1 MAEYILP
8 IQRLIEEF
16 RKIPGVGAKTA
27 ARYAFAVLNL
37 TDADAA
43 RFADAIVGIKRDVY
57 RCPVCNCLSSFPDSC
72 DICSSADRDKSV
84 ICVVEDAKDVMTM
97 ERIRGYKGVYHV
109 LGGALSP
116 LDNVTPSD
124 LKIKEL
130 ISRVEQ
136 GEVKEIIVATNPT
149 PKGDTTA
156 SYISRILE
164 PYDVRVSRLA
174 YGIPVGAD
182 IEYADEVT
190 LFRAMEG
197 RRFFVNND
205 DPNLKNKE
213 N

>member
-37 TDADAA
+37 SESDAA
-43 RFADAIVGIKRDVY
+43 RFADAIVGVKRDVY
-57 RCPVCNCLSSFPDSC
+57 KCPICYGLSSNEDSC
-72 DICSSADRDKSV
+72 DICSSPDRDKSV

-97 ERIRGYKGVYHV
+97 EKVRGYRGTYHV

-116 LDNVTPSD
+116 LDNVTHED
-124 LKIKEL
+124 LTVKEL
-130 ISRVEQ
+130 VARVEE
-136 GEVKEIIVATNPT
+136 GGVSEVIIATNPT

-156 SYISRILE
+156 AYIARLLE
-164 PYDVRVSRLA
+164 KYPVEVSRLA

-182 IEYADEVT
+182 IEYADDQRHWLCQYIQV
-190 LFRAMEG
+190 
-197 RRFFVNND
+197 FFAGNRNE
-205 DPNLKNKE
+205 K
-213 N
+213 